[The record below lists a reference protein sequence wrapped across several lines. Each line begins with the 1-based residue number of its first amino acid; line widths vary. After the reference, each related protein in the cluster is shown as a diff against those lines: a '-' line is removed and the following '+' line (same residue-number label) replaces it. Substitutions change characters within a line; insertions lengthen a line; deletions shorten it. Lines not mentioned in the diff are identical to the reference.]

1 MDDLVGRV
9 RAKLDAKSVLVVMS
23 DHGFKPF
30 RRGVNVNSWL
40 WKNGYL
46 ALKDGRTTSGEW
58 FKDVDWDRTKAYG
71 LGLGGIYLNLKG
83 REAKGIVAPGA
94 EADALRAEL
103 VGRLSGLKD
112 EAKGTVSI
120 NRLYDT
126 ATIYSGPY
134 KGNAPDLIVG
144 YAEGYRVSWDS
155 VTGKVDATVFE
166 DNVKAWGGDHCI
178 DPQVVPGVL
187 FTSIPL
193 EEKNPSIM
201 DVAPT
206 VLELFGVKPPA
217 HMDGRSLIGP
227 GDPFAPEGKDT

>member
-1 MDDLVGRV
+1 V

-23 DHGFKPF
+23 DHGFKSF
-30 RRGVNVNSWL
+30 RRGVNINSWL

-46 ALKDGRTTSGEW
+46 ALKDGKTSSGEW

-71 LGLGGIYLNLKG
+71 LGLGGVYLNLKG
-83 REAKGIVAPGA
+83 REAKGVVGPGTEA
-94 EADALRAEL
+94 EALKAEI
-103 VGRLSGLKD
+103 VRKLSGLKD
-112 EAKGTVSI
+112 EAKNATAV
-120 NRLYDT
+120 NKAYDT
-126 ATIYSGPY
+126 AAIYSGPY

-144 YAEGYRVSWDS
+144 YAEGYRASWDS
-155 VTGKVDATVFE
+155 VTGKVDGTVFE

-178 DPQVVPGVL
+178 DPAVVPGVL

-193 EEKNPSIM
+193 KEKDPSIM

-217 HMDGRSLIGP
+217 QMDGHTLIGT
-227 GDPFAPEGKDT
+227 GDPFAPAGKDT

>member
-1 MDDLVGRV
+1 MT
-9 RAKLDAKSVLVVMS
+9 
-23 DHGFKPF
+23 
-30 RRGVNVNSWL
+30 RR
-40 WKNGYL
+40 
-46 ALKDGRTTSGEW
+46 
-58 FKDVDWDRTKAYG
+58 
-71 LGLGGIYLNLKG
+71 
-83 REAKGIVAPGA
+83 P
-94 EADALRAEL
+94 
-103 VGRLSGLKD
+103 
-112 EAKGTVSI
+112 
-120 NRLYDT
+120 
-126 ATIYSGPY
+126 IYSGPY

-178 DPQVVPGVL
+178 DPKVVPGVL

-193 EEKNPSIM
+193 KEKDPSIM